1 MKKKPEPQLTPKQV
15 AFRDITEDCRQE
27 RRRLR
32 LSASDPMGPQNCLP
46 YESAI
51 REYAEVESRP
61 DFRQFNGGY
70 HPKKRKPGC
79 MKPHSFRYYV
89 YEQDGS
95 LVKDFQNRQDALV
108 WAGGPLKRYVVRKDL
123 LGNYPDKK
131 IEL

>member
-1 MKKKPEPQLTPKQV
+1 MKPKLTAKQV
-15 AFRDITEDCRQE
+15 AFADIAAECKKQKEGRNYVMFEKDICE
-27 RRRLR
+27 SLGIK
-32 LSASDPMGPQNCLP
+32 GPD
-46 YESAI
+46 Y
-51 REYAEVESRP
+51 
-61 DFRQFNGGY
+61 RQFNGGY

-95 LVKDFQNRQDALV
+95 LVEDFQNRQDALV